1 MKKHTFISWSLYIT
15 FSSLLVSCSK
25 ENSEKQIANS
35 WYEDAETAEQ
45 ELSAS
50 KARQTPET
58 TGQIPEITR
67 QISGITWQTPRN
79 IKDDTDVSTKG
90 TSVYAYAINDIDTVV
105 NGVTFIAG
113 GAINRSLKVQNLGDD
128 HDVVSSDFLRY
139 TPDAYMK
146 NGKTLDSSLPVSY
159 RNLLDGGIFISAK
172 TPQTITL
179 GNLKVGETYEV
190 QVWFNDSR
198 DKRLK
203 RKTTLNGVNDVK
215 VIYTPVNTEGGL
227 GQYVLGTF
235 VATAT
240 TEDIVQTSTS
250 GNPQL
255 NAIQLRRIEE

>member
-1 MKKHTFISWSLYIT
+1 MEKRTFISWSLYTTFT

-25 ENSEKQIANS
+25 EKSEKPIANS
-35 WYEDAETAEQ
+35 WHEDAETAEQ

-50 KARQTPET
+50 TTWQIPET
-58 TGQIPEITR
+58 TRQIPKIT
-67 QISGITWQTPRN
+67 QQTSGITWQTPRN
-79 IKDDTDVSTKG
+79 ITDDTDVSTKG
-90 TSVYAYAINDIDTVV
+90 TSVYAYAINDTDTVV

-113 GAINRSLKVQNLGDD
+113 GAIDRSLIVQNLGDD
-128 HDVVSSDFLRY
+128 DDVVSSDFLRY
-139 TPDAYMK
+139 S
-146 NGKTLDSSLPVSY
+146 KTS
-159 RNLLDGGIFISAK
+159 
-172 TPQTITL
+172 QTVTL
-179 GNLKVGETYEV
+179 GNLKKGEAYEV

-215 VIYTPVNTEGGL
+215 VIYTSVNTEGGL

-240 TEDIVQTSTS
+240 TEDIVQTSSS

-255 NAIQLRRIEE
+255 NAIQLRLISE